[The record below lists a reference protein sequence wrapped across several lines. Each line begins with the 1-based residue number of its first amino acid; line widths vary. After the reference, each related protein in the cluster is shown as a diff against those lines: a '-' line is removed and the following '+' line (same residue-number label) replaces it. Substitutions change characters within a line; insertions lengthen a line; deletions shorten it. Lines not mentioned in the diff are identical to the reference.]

1 MASGGGAES
10 MHGVLGGKVALVTG
24 AAQGIGKAIAL
35 LLAEMGADVAVVD
48 VNLER
53 AEETAGEIRALGRR
67 ATAARVNVTD
77 SAAVEAAVE
86 KVVENLGGVDILVN
100 NAGITRDNLLLRMK
114 EEEWDAVLSVNL
126 KGTFNFTKAVAR
138 PMLRSK
144 GGRIVN
150 IASVIGVMGN
160 AGQSNYAASKAGV
173 IGFTRSVAREFAS
186 RGITANAIAPGFI
199 QTAMTDVL
207 PEKARQSLMDLIPLK
222 RLGTA
227 RDVADVVAFLV
238 SPAAGYITGQ
248 VINVDGGMVMA

>member
-1 MASGGGAES
+1 MTIGGGAES

-48 VNLER
+48 VNLEK

-227 RDVADVVAFLV
+227 RDVAEVVAFLV